1 MLRPSAIKS
10 SQTFAQIA
18 GTSEVKAQVKLR
30 FNNIKNEKM
39 LVERRLE
46 VKKKKNVSGLAM
58 KTLEATISKVD
69 KDEDTSVGV
78 LGLVYTIRH

>member
-1 MLRPSAIKS
+1 
-10 SQTFAQIA
+10 
-18 GTSEVKAQVKLR
+18 LR
-30 FNNIKNEKM
+30 FNNIKHEKM

-69 KDEDTSVGV
+69 KDEDTNVS
-78 LGLVYTIRH
+78 LSLPCRSARILLMD

>member
-1 MLRPSAIKS
+1 M
-10 SQTFAQIA
+10 
-18 GTSEVKAQVKLR
+18 R
-30 FNNIKNEKM
+30 FYNIKNEKM

-69 KDEDTSVGV
+69 KDEDTSVSV
-78 LGLVYTIRH
+78 LSS